1 MKVETNLDMII
12 GVSLLIRKDELEEMN
27 DANVLSVATS
37 MIIASS
43 DMTAIS
49 ARAIVTLLRTVDAG
63 LLP

>member
-1 MKVETNLDMII
+1 MII